1 MHPSSGNRFV
11 AIAVVAVAFGACI
24 GLRVGPARA
33 DDPAAPVFRVELEDG
48 SRVGGVLVKV
58 DAASVLVEADGA
70 ERLLPIAS
78 VRRVERGSP
87 TPSPA
92 APAAQLTLVDGS
104 TLTGDDFSWGGGGAA
119 LVGPQGRIELPI
131 ERVRSVAWRQ
141 ADGGGAEWLGAL
153 PESIESDLVVVRK
166 ADGFE
171 FVDCAIAAVAAD
183 AVSVVLDEEK
193 IPVKRTKVIGLHW
206 LRPAA
211 EAEPAAVTVDVAGGS
226 LRADR
231 VEWTSDALVLDGA
244 IRIPAAMLERIDYAS
259 GRTIQLASLEP
270 ERLDVD
276 PYFGGLARIAGLAG
290 FFAPRAVPA
299 DREFPTPGL
308 LVRPRT
314 VAVWRLP
321 TGSRRLRTAIA
332 PATKAPHAPAIVA
345 ISLDDREMFRGP
357 VTAESPAVIDL
368 DLVGSRRLT
377 LTVDFGSPAGSGPV
391 RLAAPVIE
399 K

>member
-1 MHPSSGNRFV
+1 MHASSGNLFV
-11 AIAVVAVAFGACI
+11 AIVALAAALG
-24 GLRVGPARA
+24 
-33 DDPAAPVFRVELEDG
+33 AAPGRAPAGDTTKPVYRAELEDG
-48 SRVGGVLVKV
+48 THHGGALVKV
-58 DAASVLVEADGA
+58 DAEAVTLEADGA
-70 ERLLPIAS
+70 RRSLPVAT
-78 VRRVERGSP
+78 VRRLEREAPAPAPAG
-87 TPSPA
+87 PA
-92 APAAQLTLVDGS
+92 AWLTLVDGS
-104 TLTGDDFSWGGGGAA
+104 TLAGDDFSWADGRAT
-119 LVGPQGRIELPI
+119 LVVPQGRVDLPI

-141 ADGGGAEWLGAL
+141 ADAAEADWRSSL

-166 ADGFE
+166 GDGFE
-171 FVDCAIAAVAAD
+171 FVDCAIAAVTAD

-211 EAEPAAVTVDVAGGS
+211 DAVPATVTVDVAGGT
-226 LRADR
+226 LQADR
-231 VEWTSDALVLDGA
+231 VEWTPDAIVLDGV
-244 IRIPAAMLERIDYAS
+244 IRIPAGMLERIDFAS
-259 GRTIQLASLEP
+259 GRTIQLATLEP
-270 ERLDVD
+270 ERLEVD
-276 PYFGGLARIAGLAG
+276 PYFGGLAKIAELSG

-299 DREFPTPGL
+299 DRDFPQPGL

-345 ISLDDREMFRGP
+345 ISLDDREVFRGSI
-357 VTAESPAVIDL
+357 TAESPAMIDL
-368 DLVGSRRLT
+368 DLVGSRRLM
-377 LTVDFGSPAGSGPV
+377 LTVDFGAAAGSGPV

>member
-1 MHPSSGNRFV
+1 MHPSSGNCFV
-11 AIAVVAVAFGACI
+11 AIAVVAAALSLCI
-24 GLRVGPARA
+24 GPVQAG
-33 DDPAAPVFRVELEDG
+33 DPPAPVSRVELEDG
-48 SRVGGVLVKV
+48 SHVVGVLVKV
-58 DAASVLVEADGA
+58 DAASVLIESDGA
-70 ERLLPIAS
+70 QRSLPIAT
-78 VRRVERGSP
+78 VRRLERGGA
-87 TPSPA
+87 TPAPAGPA
-92 APAAQLTLVDGS
+92 ATLTLVDGS
-104 TLTGDDFSWGGGGAA
+104 TLAGDDFSWEDGGAT
-119 LVGPQGRIELPI
+119 LVGPQGRVELPI

-141 ADGGGAEWLGAL
+141 ADGGDPDWLRAL
-153 PESIESDLVVVRK
+153 PESIESDLVVVK
-166 ADGFE
+166 KGDAFE

-193 IPVKRTKVIGLHW
+193 IPVKRSKVIGLHW

-211 EAEPAAVTVDVAGGS
+211 DAQPAAVTVDVAGGS

-231 VEWTSDALVLDGA
+231 VEWTPDSLVLDGV
-244 IRIPAAMLERIDYAS
+244 IRIPAGMLERIDFAS
-259 GRTIQLASLEP
+259 GRTIQLATLEP
-270 ERLDVD
+270 ERLEVE
-276 PYFGGLARIAGLAG
+276 PYFGGLAKVAGLSG

-332 PATKAPHAPAIVA
+332 PATKTPHAPAIVA
-345 ISLDDREMFRGP
+345 ISLDDREVFRGP
-357 VTAESPAVIDL
+357 VTAESPAMIDL
-368 DLVGSRRLT
+368 DLVGGRRLT